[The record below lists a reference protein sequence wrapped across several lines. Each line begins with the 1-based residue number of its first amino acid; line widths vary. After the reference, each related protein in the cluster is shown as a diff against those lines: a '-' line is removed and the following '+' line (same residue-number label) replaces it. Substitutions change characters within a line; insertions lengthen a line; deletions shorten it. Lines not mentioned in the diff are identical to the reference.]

1 MIAVFYG
8 KDGFSAQEALSA
20 LKAELDTDG
29 MLAEST
35 ERVAGRGARPEELLA
50 LFHTMP
56 FLSAHRLIVVDGLLA
71 RFEAGGSRPGRK
83 GRRRSDEQSG
93 LGAWQSFVEGL
104 AGEQETATS
113 LVFMDGELTGRN
125 SMLAALKQLQPPASV
140 REFLPMKAADVA
152 GWIVR
157 RAERHGATLEGR
169 AVAALTALV
178 GNQLWTL
185 DSEIQKLAVHAA
197 GRAVTEDDVRSLVS
211 LAREPSVF
219 AMVDAVIEG
228 RGRDAA
234 ELLTRLLAESESPQR
249 LLGVVARQYRLL
261 LLTKELLEQRV
272 RPAEISAR
280 LHVQGFVVQR
290 ILKQAPAY
298 TVERLRRAYRLLL
311 EADLSIKRGVYDDE
325 TALHLLIAELGAL
338 ARATPRAGRPGYSKP
353 PAGPGSAPPRAA
365 TGSSGRR

>member
-1 MIAVFYG
+1 MIAIFYG
-8 KDGFSAQEALSA
+8 KDGFSAQEALAA

-29 MLAEST
+29 LLAEST

-71 RFEAGGSRPGRK
+71 RFEVSGGRRGRR
-83 GRRRSDEQSG
+83 GRRRSEEEGG
-93 LGAWQSFVEGL
+93 LGPWQSFIEGL
-104 AGEQETATS
+104 ASEEETATT
-113 LVFMDGELTGRN
+113 LVFMDDELTGDN
-125 SMLAALKQLQPPASV
+125 PMLAALKQLQPSPRV
-140 REFLPMKAADVA
+140 QEFRPMKPSDVA

-157 RAERHGATLEGR
+157 RAERYGATLEGR

-185 DSEIQKLAVHAA
+185 DSEIQKLEVHAS

-211 LAREPSVF
+211 LAREPNVF

-228 RGRDAA
+228 RGRDAT

-261 LLTKELLEQRV
+261 LLTKELLEQRI
-272 RPAEISAR
+272 RPAEISSR
-280 LHVQGFVVQR
+280 LRVQGFVVQR
-290 ILKQAPAY
+290 LLKQAPAY
-298 TVERLRRAYRLLL
+298 TVERVRRAYRLLL
-311 EADLSIKRGVYDDE
+311 GADLSIKRGVYDDE
-325 TALHLLIAELGAL
+325 TALHLLIAELAAL
-338 ARATPRAGRPGYSKP
+338 ACATPRDGRPGYSRP
-353 PAGPGSAPPRAA
+353 PGGPASAPPRAA